1 VRGVAR
7 RRLGHDR
14 AGRGRPGL
22 APALTLDLRRD
33 PIAAARRL
41 IGWTL
46 LVDGVGGP
54 IVEAEAYRHDD
65 PASHSFRGRTPR
77 NGAMFGPP
85 GTLYVYR
92 SYGIHWC
99 VNIVCGPEGV
109 PDAVLVRALEPERGI
124 ELMRARRG
132 REPLTSGPG
141 NVGQALAATAELNGA
156 PARLLPP
163 ARARRVVRTTRIGLT
178 RAAERPWRFL
188 DPDSAWVS
196 RPISSAS
203 RAGRRRPHP

>member
-1 VRGVAR
+1 
-7 RRLGHDR
+7 
-14 AGRGRPGL
+14 
-22 APALTLDLRRD
+22 
-33 PIAAARRL
+33 
-41 IGWTL
+41 
-46 LVDGVGGP
+46 VGGP

-65 PASHSFRGRTPR
+65 PASHSFRGRTAR

-109 PDAVLVRALEPERGI
+109 ADAVLVRALEPEHGI
-124 ELMRARRG
+124 DVMRARRG
-132 REPLTSGPG
+132 REPLTTGPG
-141 NVGQALAATAELNGA
+141 NVGQALAASPELNGA
-156 PARLLPP
+156 FAHLLPP
-163 ARARRVVRTTRIGLT
+163 GRARRVVRTTRIGLT

>member
-1 VRGVAR
+1 VGHHRAR
-7 RRLGHDR
+7 
-14 AGRGRPGL
+14 RGRPGL
-22 APALTLDLRRD
+22 AAGLTLDLGGD
-33 PIAAARRL
+33 SVAAARAL

-65 PASHSFRGRTPR
+65 PASHSFRGRTAR

-85 GTLYVYR
+85 GRLYVYR

-109 PDAVLVRALEPERGI
+109 ADAVLIRSLEPTHGVEQ
-124 ELMRARRG
+124 MRERRG
-132 REPLTSGPG
+132 REPLTTGPG
-141 NVGQALAATAELNGA
+141 NVGQALAAGPGRNGE
-156 PARLLPP
+156 PAVLLPP
-163 ARARRVVRTTRIGLT
+163 DRCRRVVRTTRIGLT
-178 RAAERPWRFL
+178 QAAERPWRFL

-196 RPISSAS
+196 RPISSA
-203 RAGRRRPHP
+203 RRGVRHRSTHP

>member
-1 VRGVAR
+1 
-7 RRLGHDR
+7 
-14 AGRGRPGL
+14 
-22 APALTLDLRRD
+22 
-33 PIAAARRL
+33 L
-41 IGWTL
+41 I
-46 LVDGVGGP
+46 DGVGGP

-65 PASHSFRGRTPR
+65 PASHSFRGRTAR

-99 VNIVCGPEGV
+99 VNIVCGPLGV
-109 PDAVLVRALEPERGI
+109 ADAVLVRALEPERGI
-124 ELMRARRG
+124 DVMAARRG

-141 NVGQALAATAELNGA
+141 NVGQALAASAVLNGA
-156 PARLLPP
+156 PAHLLPP
-163 ARARRVVRTTRIGLT
+163 DRRRRVVRTTRIGLT
-178 RAAERPWRFL
+178 QAAERPWRFL

-203 RAGRRRPHP
+203 RAGHRRPHP

>member
-1 VRGVAR
+1 
-7 RRLGHDR
+7 
-14 AGRGRPGL
+14 
-22 APALTLDLRRD
+22 
-33 PIAAARRL
+33 
-41 IGWTL
+41 
-46 LVDGVGGP
+46 VDGVGGP
-54 IVEAEAYRHDD
+54 IVETEAYRHDD
-65 PASHSFRGRTPR
+65 PASHSFRGRTAR

-99 VNIVCGPEGV
+99 LNIVCGPEGV
-109 PDAVLVRALEPERGI
+109 ADAVLVRALEPEHGI

-132 REPLTSGPG
+132 REPLTAGPG
-141 NVGQALAATAELNGA
+141 NVGQALAASPELNGA
-156 PARLLPP
+156 SAHLFPP
-163 ARARRVVRTTRIGLT
+163 ARPRRVVRTTRIGLT
-178 RAAERPWRFL
+178 RAVERPWRFL